1 MREIYCRKQSSSD
14 PAKENVRERERGRA
28 HALAC
33 ERETASETARA
44 RERFTQIRSKTEIY
58 TYNTH
63 VYESDFA
70 GSHASARCWY
80 ESDGGE
86 RRRACERE
94 RESGRERARERM
106 TGEGIENER
115 ETMSYTHA

>member
-1 MREIYCRKQSSSD
+1 LLVSERQRAKQQ
-14 PAKENVRERERGRA
+14 ERGSDSHKYDQRQRYI
-28 HALAC
+28 HTL
-33 ERETASETARA
+33 
-44 RERFTQIRSKTEIY
+44 
-58 TYNTH
+58 H
-63 VYESDFA
+63 MYESDFA